1 MLPSWI
7 RSRNCRPRVFLGDR
21 DHEPQIGLDHFLL
34 GLARLALALLHAV
47 HDLAEFADLKPG
59 QGGQRLDLVAQFL
72 DAVLFVMH
80 EILPAFGRKFRDT
93 VEPAR
98 IKLRALI
105 VPQKVLARDA
115 VAVAQTQQAALE
127 RHQLLVD
134 VVELL
139 DQ

>member
-1 MLPSWI
+1 M
-7 RSRNCRPRVFLGDR
+7 
-21 DHEPQIGLDHFLL
+21 
-34 GLARLALALLHAV
+34 

-59 QGGQRLDLVAQFL
+59 QCRQRLDLVAQVL
-72 DAVLFVMH
+72 DAVLFVMD
-80 EILPAFGRKFRDT
+80 EILPALGGKFRHT

-98 IKLRALI
+98 IELRALI
-105 VPQKVLARDA
+105 VLQKVFARDA
-115 VAVAQTQQAALE
+115 VAVSQTKQAALE